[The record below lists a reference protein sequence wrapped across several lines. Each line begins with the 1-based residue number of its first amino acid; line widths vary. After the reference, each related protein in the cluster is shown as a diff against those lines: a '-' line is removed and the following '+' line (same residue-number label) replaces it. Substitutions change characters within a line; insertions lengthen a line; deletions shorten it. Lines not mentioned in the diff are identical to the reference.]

1 MKQFSAHEL
10 VDLYGTLT
18 EDQQEFISNQL
29 RTQAEINATKDKPR
43 KARAKNPDHRVFGRI
58 VFEYNATD
66 SEPIPI
72 HNLYVELW
80 DRDTTNPDDFL
91 GQTATDRDGKFE
103 IWYDP
108 RDAGLNDLP
117 DLDLRI
123 YELRHKFD
131 KNGNTVNRRKLI
143 FTITGDDNVTSQS
156 YDFGVCRIPLWEY
169 NQDTL
174 TPRVLIPDEG
184 NSPESYGPGRSLVM
198 VKVLSGIELK
208 KRKHVQLAKMA
219 DSFISLE
226 GIQEDYPPNLTRELE
241 AKSPGSSRS
250 DEFFGDM
257 MLNGMASAV
266 IDRDPQN
273 LDRLWVH
280 YHWNSYEQDGIY
292 AMPNID
298 IYLKPNGDSVLPVEI
313 IVWLRDKGA
322 KESNAP
328 ITKHVVTPDDGAKWE
343 QAKRIA
349 RVSATLAAE
358 LSNHLAQTHLNGE
371 QYAIAARRNL
381 RLNPVRQLLFPHV
394 KEVSLINHSANS
406 LLLGESG
413 YITRATGFTK
423 DSINEYIHQ
432 VVATLDWKGWQPRRE
447 ICPDHKFA
455 QASKLYWEVL
465 GKYIDWFFDTYD
477 DDIRKHWFE
486 IKQFSDTLVHNSTE
500 FFLCSYLRGHVE
512 PIETEDYWFDWNER
526 MKLSIPR
533 SEVDGVKKSVSK
545 VTESIEADDEG
556 IANLKQLC
564 RYVIQHTTFMHW
576 WSNSKQYDE
585 GGELKFNGLGL
596 RYGDNGIFTDESD
609 ESVLPPP
616 EDATMQLWISYM
628 LSNTN
633 FGFILKN
640 EEKDIHPRFIEILK
654 EHRLEFEAVDVDI
667 SKIPSRTNI

>member
-1 MKQFSAHEL
+1 MKQFSALEL
-10 VDLYGTLT
+10 LDLYETLT

-29 RTQAEINATKDKPR
+29 RTQAEINATKDRPR
-43 KARAKNPDHRVFGRI
+43 QARAKNPDHQVHGRI
-58 VFEYNATD
+58 VFEFNEEND
-66 SEPIPI
+66 EPIPI

-91 GQTATDRDGKFE
+91 GHGLTDKNGNFE

-108 RDAGLNDLP
+108 SDAGLNDLP
-117 DLDLRI
+117 DLDLRL

-131 KNGNTVNRRKLI
+131 KQGNIINRRKLI
-143 FTITGDDNVTSQS
+143 YTITGEDNVKRQS
-156 YDFGVCRIPLWEY
+156 YDFGTCRVPFWEY
-169 NQDTL
+169 APDSIS
-174 TPRVLIPDEG
+174 PRVLISDEG
-184 NSPESYGPGRSLVM
+184 NSPESYGPGRALVM

-208 KRKHVQLAKMA
+208 KRRHILEAKMG
-219 DSFISLE
+219 DGFISLDR
-226 GIQEDYPPNLTRELE
+226 IQNDYPKNLTRILE
-241 AKSPGSSRS
+241 EQKPGSTRS

-266 IDRDPQN
+266 MDKDPAN
-273 LDRLWVH
+273 PERLWIH

-298 IYLKPNGDSVLPVEI
+298 IYLQPKGNSVVPVEI
-313 IVWLRDKGA
+313 IVWLREPGVTQA
-322 KESNAP
+322 NAP
-328 ITKHVVTPDDGAKWE
+328 LTKHKVTPADGPKWE

-349 RVSATLAAE
+349 RVSATLSAE

-371 QYAIAARRNL
+371 QYAVAARRNF
-381 RLNPVRQLLFPHV
+381 RLNPIRQLLFPHV
-394 KEVSLINHSANS
+394 KEVSLINHSANT

-413 YITRATGFTK
+413 YITRATGFTAE
-423 DSINEYIHQ
+423 SINQYLHQ
-432 VVATLDWKGWQPRRE
+432 VVATLDWKGWKPRRK

-455 QASKLYWEVL
+455 EASQLYWDVL
-465 GKYIDWFFDTYD
+465 GKYLNWFFETYD
-477 DDIRKHWFE
+477 EDIRKHWYE
-486 IKQFSDTLVHNSTE
+486 VKRFSDTLIHKSTD

-533 SEVDGVKKSVSK
+533 TEVNGVPKSVSAITDSE
-545 VTESIEADDEG
+545 VADDDG
-556 IANLKQLC
+556 IENIKQVC
-564 RYVIQHTTFMHW
+564 RYVIHHTTFMHW

-585 GGELKFNGLGL
+585 GGELKFNALGL
-596 RYGDNGIFTDESD
+596 RYGNNGIFSDESD

-640 EEKDIHPRFIEILK
+640 EEKDIHPRFIEFLK
-654 EHRLEFEAVDVDI
+654 EHRAEFEALGVDI
-667 SKIPSRTNI
+667 TKIPSRTNI

>member
-1 MKQFSAHEL
+1 MENFSSLEL
-10 VDLYGTLT
+10 IDLYNTLT
-18 EDQQEFISNQL
+18 EDQQRFISNQL
-29 RTQAEINATKDKPR
+29 RTQVEINATKDKPR
-43 KARAKNPDHRVFGRI
+43 KARAKNPNHKVDGRI
-58 VFEYNATD
+58 VFEFNAKD
-66 SEPIPI
+66 GSPIPI

-91 GQTATDRDGKFE
+91 GQTVTDRNGNFE

-131 KNGNTVNRRKLI
+131 KNGNIVNRRKLI

-156 YDFGVCRIPLWEY
+156 YDFGLCRIPLWEY
-169 NQDTL
+169 DPNTL
-174 TPRVLIPDEG
+174 TPRVLISDEG

-208 KRKHVQLAKMA
+208 KRRHVLESKLG

-226 GIQEDYPPNLTRELE
+226 RIQNDYPKNLTRILE
-241 AKSPGSSRS
+241 EKEPGSTRS

-266 IDRDPQN
+266 MDKDPQN
-273 LDRLWVH
+273 PNRLWVH
-280 YHWNSYEQDGIY
+280 YHWNSYEQDGVY

-298 IYLKPNGDSVLPVEI
+298 IYLKPKSDSVVPVEI
-313 IVWLRDKGA
+313 VIGLREKGETA
-322 KESNAP
+322 PNASL
-328 ITKHVVTPDDGAKWE
+328 TKHTVTPKDGAKWE

-394 KEVSLINHSANS
+394 KEVSLINHSANT

-413 YITRATGFTK
+413 FITKATGFTEK
-423 DSINEYIHQ
+423 SIGEYIQQ
-432 VVATLDWKGWQPRRE
+432 VVATLDWKGWRPRRK
-447 ICPDHKFA
+447 ICPAHKFA
-455 QASKLYWEVL
+455 EASQLYWDVL
-465 GKYIDWFFDTYD
+465 GEYINWFFETYEEG
-477 DDIRKHWFE
+477 IKEHWYE
-486 IKQFSDTLVHNSTE
+486 IKCFSDTLVNRSTD

-533 SEVDGVKKSVSK
+533 TEINGVKKSVS
-545 VTESIEADDEG
+545 VITDSDVADAEG
-556 IANLKQLC
+556 IENIKQVC
-564 RYVIQHTTFMHW
+564 RYVIHHTTFMHW

-585 GGELKFNGLGL
+585 GGELKFNTLGL
-596 RYGDNGIFTDESD
+596 RYGDKGIFTEESD
-609 ESVLPPP
+609 ETVLPPP

-640 EEKDIHPRFIEILK
+640 EEKDIHPRLIEILK
-654 EHRLEFEAVDVDI
+654 QYQQDFATLGVDI